1 MDILAAASQCRR
13 ILFDP
18 IPPLCYNIA
27 QHEEWV
33 KKDMLDLSII
43 IVNYR
48 TPDLLRDCLNSV
60 YASVGTFSFQVY
72 VVDNCSQDNS
82 CQMVELEFPQV
93 QLIAS
98 EVNGGYS
105 YANNLALRAL
115 GFANPGQETASLDRL
130 PRYVLLLNADTKLPP
145 TALSEVIGYMDAHP
159 DTGIVGPRL
168 VRADG
173 SLDKACRRS
182 FPSPMVSFYH
192 MVGLSRLFPHSK
204 RFARYNLTYL
214 DPSISTEVDAVNGA
228 FMMLRREAIVQ
239 VGLLDENFFM
249 YGEDLDWAFRIKQ
262 AGWKVFYKADV
273 KVLHYKGASSR
284 HSRKAR
290 YEFYRAMYLFYRK
303 HYARSMPFFVDWLV
317 VFGIFLAGGLSMA
330 IDVVRGPKPQVTV
343 VEGVP

>member
-1 MDILAAASQCRR
+1 M
-13 ILFDP
+13 P
-18 IPPLCYNIA
+18 
-27 QHEEWV
+27 
-33 KKDMLDLSII
+33 DLSII

-48 TPDLLRDCLNSV
+48 TPDLLRDCLTSV
-60 YASVGTFSFQVY
+60 YASEGTFSFEVY
-72 VVDNCSQDNS
+72 VVDNCSQDES

-93 QLIAS
+93 KLIAS
-98 EVNGGYS
+98 PVNGGYS

-115 GFANPGQETASLDRL
+115 GFANPGETSAPLEAL

-145 TALSEVIGYMDAHP
+145 TALGEVLAYMDAHP

-182 FPSPMVSFYH
+182 FPSPMISFYH
-192 MVGLSRLFPHSK
+192 LVGLSRLFPKSK
-204 RFARYNLTYL
+204 HFARYNLTYL
-214 DPSISTEVDAVNGA
+214 DPAVSTEVDAVNGA

-239 VGLLDENFFM
+239 VGLLDEDFFM

-273 KVLHYKGASSR
+273 KVLHYKGAASR

-303 HYARSMPFFVDWLV
+303 HYARSMPFFFHWLV
-317 VFGIFLAGGLSMA
+317 VLGILLAGGLRMA
-330 IDVVRGPKPQVTV
+330 VDVVRGPQPRVTA
-343 VEGVP
+343 VEGLP